1 MIGRDIELEE
11 ERLRCSQAKTSGE
24 TLEVAL
30 AREEAEQMPRLQM
43 KKSNMS
49 LKTLSNKEVQLSELP
64 RNHTDY
70 DIEDDGGE
78 GDDSNTTG

>member
-1 MIGRDIELEE
+1 
-11 ERLRCSQAKTSGE
+11 
-24 TLEVAL
+24 
-30 AREEAEQMPRLQM
+30 MPRLQM

-64 RNHTDY
+64 RNNTDY
-70 DIEDDGGE
+70 DIEDDDGE